1 MPAPRFLGPEAPP
14 ADTLIVDCARTDGA
28 ATWSHWPDAPEL
40 PTAWRADTSTGQV
53 LRILAQDPQQCAAFS
68 WVANDHLDVDGV
80 LAVAC
85 ACRGTDILPYAAVLE
100 AAAECGDFTAWVDE
114 SAIRLCW
121 HLHQI
126 IGQEQAAAG
135 TWQNRCL
142 ERITRTLPEII
153 DASGKADRQ
162 RDAAWQCVSA
172 ARARV
177 QARSGVTVEH
187 LGDVV
192 SVIWQRGEYGHAWDA
207 FLGVPS
213 HDDMPTL
220 ALAGHWPDT
229 CFRLAGEHS
238 PAGTVYVLDAPGH
251 SWAATV
257 RRPRVRWPDLGRAA
271 HRLQAVETAACRWV
285 TRPQAAQI
293 SFVGQ
298 LATVDANGQP
308 AASALPLATVAAA
321 CREAL
326 RAR

>member
-14 ADTLIVDCARTDGA
+14 ADTLIVDCARTDGT

-40 PTAWRADTSTGQV
+40 PLAWRADTSTGQV
-53 LRILAQDPQQCAAFS
+53 LRIVAQDPGQLDAFA

-85 ACRGTDILPYAAVLE
+85 ACRGPAILEHAALLE

-114 SAIRLCW
+114 KAIRLCW

-126 IGQEQAAAG
+126 IGDEQAAG
-135 TWQNRCL
+135 DNWQNRCL
-142 ERITRTLPEII
+142 QRITKNLLEII
-153 DASGKADRQ
+153 DASVTADVQ
-162 RDAAWQCVSA
+162 RDAAWQCISA

-177 QARSGVTVEH
+177 RARSGVAVEH
-187 LGDVV
+187 LGDLV
-192 SVIWQRGEYGHAWDA
+192 SVLWQRGEHGHAWDA
-207 FLGVPS
+207 YLGVPS
-213 HDDMPTL
+213 HDDLPTL

-229 CFRLAGEHS
+229 CFRLAGEQS
-238 PAGTVYVLDAPGH
+238 AAGTTYVLDAPGH

-257 RRPRVRWPDLGRAA
+257 QRPRVRWPNLDRAA
-271 HRLQAVETAACRWV
+271 LRLQAVETAQCRWV

-298 LATVDANGQP
+298 LATIDTQGRP